1 MADNDAP
8 SLTAEGMAE
17 SRIIQL
23 KNMRQK
29 QEELKKI
36 SQLMDDQFDIAQRS
50 LKIEE
55 FALAKLSE
63 KLKEQI
69 KLNKKNNLTQE
80 QSAAKMEAY
89 VKSLNLSVKHHKL
102 LNAELA
108 KAGGTL
114 EDVVD
119 KIEEVRGKLAASEEI
134 SKDFER
140 SLSGMASKMG
150 VSAKFADTMAGKFTS
165 MFAGLAHGD
174 KEKTFELMSASLA
187 SMMSPLNIAG
197 MMLDKMIKSALE
209 LDKVSKQ
216 FQKTSG
222 GASDMSGALVAN
234 REEFAGMGITIGD
247 VGKSMTALRDNFRGI
262 NQLSEDQ
269 IKNLTKNTSILAK
282 YGVSTGTST
291 KMQKG
296 FMKSLKMTDIEA
308 THMTSRL
315 AKNAGAVGVSS
326 SKMAE
331 DFQASFGYLSMYGDR
346 SVEVFENLAA
356 QAANAGIEI
365 AKMIEITKAFD
376 KFSSG
381 AEKAA
386 RMNAVFGTNISSMAM
401 MTMDAGQRMEY
412 LTEQVQNSVGSLE
425 ALSQAQ
431 KLSLTESM
439 GFGNVAE
446 MMAALGANTK
456 EAHDMRAKME
466 TQGNIEQNMANAL
479 EGLLPFMEQIT
490 AEFDRLAGN
499 PEAIQNITG
508 AIQGLVSVAIF
519 LIKHLK
525 KITSAFIAYNTV
537 ALLASIRT
545 GALTLQIKL
554 NALAKLSGTLAT
566 ETATAAKWA
575 YARATAAAGLKLLVF
590 AGIIY
595 YMIKLLTK
603 PNSPPFYLI
612 FGVIA
617 IAVIFFGRA
626 LDSMGPKA
634 IVAAIALALLAGA
647 ISLIFYG
654 ISSMVKAV
662 TGLFTVLI
670 GAIDVLPQLALG
682 MYALGG
688 AFLFLGIS
696 AMASSA
702 GILMGLGALT
712 IMMGVL
718 ALTGTSMKDMMG
730 MGDGI
735 LKIGQGIEKFGSGLQ
750 SIKSAAAEIKSALGD
765 TMMMASMEGAKMSV
779 VIGKQA
785 GIATLFKN
793 DTLNIK
799 VDMPEINIPTPN
811 FTIEIDGEA
820 IDARIYKTRTGAV

>member
-1 MADNDAP
+1 MGDNDAP
-8 SLTAEGMAE
+8 SLGASDVAEA
-17 SRIIQL
+17 RIIRLKQL
-23 KNMRQK
+23 KQT

-36 SQLMDDQFDIAQRS
+36 SQLMDDQFDIAQRN

-55 FALAKLSE
+55 YSLEQLTK

-69 KLNKKNNLTQE
+69 KSNKENGLAQE
-80 QSAAKMEAY
+80 ISQGQLDEY
-89 VKSLNLSVKHHKL
+89 VKTLNLSKNHHKE
-102 LNAELA
+102 LNKVLEDAN
-108 KAGGTL
+108 GTL
-114 EDVVD
+114 DDVVE
-119 KIEEVRGKLAASEEI
+119 KIEEMRGSLAASEKI
-134 SKDFER
+134 GKDFDR
-140 SLSGMASKMG
+140 SLSGMANKMG
-150 VSAKFADTMAGKFTS
+150 ISAKYADTMAGKFTS
-165 MFAGLAHGD
+165 MFAGLKGGD
-174 KEKTFELMSASLA
+174 RSKTFKLMAGSLR
-187 SMMSPLNIAG
+187 SMLSPLNIAG

-209 LDKVSKQ
+209 FDKVSKE
-216 FQKTSG
+216 FQRTSG
-222 GASDMSGALVAN
+222 AAEKFKDVMVAN
-234 REEFAGMGITIGD
+234 RKEFAGMGITIGD

-262 NQLSEDQ
+262 NQLTKDQ
-269 IKNLTKNTSILAK
+269 VENLTKNTSMMAK
-282 YGVSTGTST
+282 LGVSTATTT

-296 FMKSLKMTDIEA
+296 FIKSLKMTDIDA
-308 THMTSRL
+308 TRLTSRV
-315 AKNAGAVGVSS
+315 AMGAAAVGVSS

-331 DFQASFGYLSMYGDR
+331 DFQASFGYLAMYGGQ
-346 SVEVFENLAA
+346 SVEVFEDLAA

-365 AKMIEITKAFD
+365 SKMLEITKSFD

-412 LTEQVQNSVGSLE
+412 LTEQVQNSVGSVD
-425 ALSQAQ
+425 ALTQAQ

-439 GFGNVAE
+439 GFSNVAE
-446 MMAALGANTK
+446 MMATLGSNTAEAVKMK
-456 EAHDMRAKME
+456 EKMRL
-466 TQGNIEQNMANAL
+466 QGDVEKNMADAL
-479 EGLLPFMEQIT
+479 EKTLPFMVQIT
-490 AEFDRLAGN
+490 AAFDRLASN
-499 PEAIQNITG
+499 KEAIKLLTG
-508 AIQGLVSVAIF
+508 AIQFLTNGLVF
-519 LIKHLK
+519 LIENIKWVSGAVGLYTTVTTWATIAQHGFNK
-525 KITSAFIAYNTV
+525 AAMMAYGKIGLIIGAF
-537 ALLASIRT
+537 LLLIH
-545 GALTLQIKL
+545 
-554 NALAKLSGTLAT
+554 
-566 ETATAAKWA
+566 
-575 YARATAAAGLKLLVF
+575 V
-590 AGIIY
+590 
-595 YMIKLLTK
+595 MTK
-603 PNSPPFYLI
+603 PNSPPLFLI
-612 FGVIA
+612 FGVL
-617 IAVIFFGRA
+617 AVSVFFLGRA
-626 LDSMGPKA
+626 LDAMGPKA

-654 ISSMVKAV
+654 ISAMVEAV

-670 GAIDVLPQLALG
+670 GAVDILPQLAVG
-682 MYALGG
+682 MYLLGG

-696 AMASSA
+696 AMTSSA

-799 VDMPEINIPTPN
+799 VDMPDIKMPTPN

-820 IDARIYKTRTGAV
+820 IDARIKQVRGRAI